1 MSIRPPSD
9 IILDVAQ
16 AAGPAKAHAAIEKLI
31 SGTAQTGEDSATDF
45 TTALEAIKGVRR
57 GPGPFAL
64 GPMPSAYQSAAPDAG
79 TKAYEGLEQLVLKG
93 LLETMLPKDAGT
105 IFGRGAAG
113 DIWRSMLADEL
124 AAGLGRTIDLGL
136 AKGTLR
142 KSDLM
147 SQAPTSP
154 NRLFRTLIES
164 AKG

>member
-16 AAGPAKAHAAIEKLI
+16 AARPAKAHAAIEKLI
-31 SGTAQTGEDSATDF
+31 GGTGQTDENTATDF
-45 TTALEAIKGVRR
+45 STALTSVKDVG
-57 GPGPFAL
+57 GN
-64 GPMPSAYQSAAPDAG
+64 PMPLAFAHIPSSRQSAAPDAR

-124 AAGLGRTIDLGL
+124 AAGLGRTIDLGI
-136 AKGTLR
+136 AK
-142 KSDLM
+142 
-147 SQAPTSP
+147 
-154 NRLFRTLIES
+154 RTLGKPALPTQALTS
-164 AKG
+164 ARRFSRA

>member
-31 SGTAQTGEDSATDF
+31 SGAAQTGEKTATEF
-45 TTALEAIKGVRR
+45 ITALEAVKEVSS
-57 GPGPFAL
+57 GPGPI
-64 GPMPSAYQSAAPDAG
+64 GPVQLPSAHPSAAPDAR

-105 IFGRGAAG
+105 IFGRGATG

-124 AAGLGRTIDLGL
+124 AAGLGRTIDLDL
-136 AKGTLR
+136 AKGTSRRSPL
-142 KSDLM
+142 STEASM
-147 SQAPTSP
+147 SL
-154 NRLFRTLIES
+154 NRFSR
-164 AKG
+164 A